1 MPIIECHSNL
11 NATTYACS
19 IPLGW
24 VIFSMLIKAYEIL
37 YNGN

>member
-1 MPIIECHSNL
+1 MPIVERHSNF
-11 NATTYACS
+11 NVTAYGYS
-19 IPLGW
+19 IPLDW